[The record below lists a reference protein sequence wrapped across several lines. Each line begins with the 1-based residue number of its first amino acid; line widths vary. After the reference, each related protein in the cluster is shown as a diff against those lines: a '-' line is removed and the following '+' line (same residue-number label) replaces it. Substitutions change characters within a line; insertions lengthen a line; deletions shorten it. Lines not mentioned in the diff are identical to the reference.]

1 MGGAERRGS
10 DRHAGPVP
18 DLSTTAWLV
27 LGASVLLVGFAKTAI
42 GGVAS
47 ITVAVFAAVLPA
59 KESTGTLLPL
69 LLVGDVVAVL
79 VYRRHANWRLLW
91 RLFPWVAVGT
101 LLGVLFIAMVD
112 DTVMRRSIGAVLLL
126 LVGLQLLGRGDRLV
140 QLATRQ
146 ERTAGGRQAVA
157 GVVGIAAGVLTM
169 VANAAGAVMTLYLL
183 MSGTLML
190 EFLGTGAW
198 FFLLVNLFKLP
209 FSVSLGLLDGSAL
222 LLDLVLAPLVV
233 VGGVVGVLTV
243 RRLGQKQFELAALA
257 LVGVAALPLLR

>member
-1 MGGAERRGS
+1 
-10 DRHAGPVP
+10 VP
-18 DLSTTAWLV
+18 ELSTTAWLL
-27 LGASVLLVGFAKTAI
+27 LGVSALLVGFAKTSI

-47 ITVAVFAAVLPA
+47 VSVAVFAAVLPA

-69 LLVGDVVAVL
+69 LLVGDVMAVL

-101 LLGVLFIAMVD
+101 VLGVLFIAIVD
-112 DTVMRRSIGAVLLL
+112 DTVMRRSIGVVLLL
-126 LVGLQLLGRGDRLV
+126 LVALQLLGRGGRM
-140 QLATRQ
+140 QRLATRQ
-146 ERTAGGRQAVA
+146 EESRSGRHTVS

-169 VANAAGAVMTLYLL
+169 VANSAGAVMTLYLL

-198 FFLLVNLFKLP
+198 FFFLVNLFKVP
-209 FSVSLGLLDGSAL
+209 FSAGLGLLDGTAL
-222 LLDLVLAPLVV
+222 LLDLALSPLVV
-233 VGGVVGVLTV
+233 IGGFVGVVTV
-243 RRLGQKQFELAALA
+243 RRLDQKQFELAALA